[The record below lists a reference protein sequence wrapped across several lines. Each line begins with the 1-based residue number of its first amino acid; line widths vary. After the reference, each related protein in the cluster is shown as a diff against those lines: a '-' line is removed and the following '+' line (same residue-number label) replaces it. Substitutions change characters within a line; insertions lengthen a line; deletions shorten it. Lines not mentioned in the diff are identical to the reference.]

1 MRPGKKGLRDIDL
14 ALLDLALLS
23 VLLMALVSPARAQTV
38 APKENLVTQLGG
50 LDTAPDLDVAAL
62 RQQALDRVKS
72 KAEATPLKR
81 PPVAAQLLKLPQ
93 FAVEVQFDPDTS
105 IIRPESY
112 PTLGRIAD
120 VLYDPALL
128 PYVFLVVGHTDA
140 TGRRDANLTLS
151 QRRADTI
158 RDVLVTTFKVSPKR
172 LKSLGLGEEQ
182 LLDSAR
188 PTASVN
194 QQVQIVTVGKLP

>member
-158 RDVLVTTFKVSPKR
+158 RDVLVTTFKVSPK
-172 LKSLGLGEEQ
+172 
-182 LLDSAR
+182 
-188 PTASVN
+188 
-194 QQVQIVTVGKLP
+194 